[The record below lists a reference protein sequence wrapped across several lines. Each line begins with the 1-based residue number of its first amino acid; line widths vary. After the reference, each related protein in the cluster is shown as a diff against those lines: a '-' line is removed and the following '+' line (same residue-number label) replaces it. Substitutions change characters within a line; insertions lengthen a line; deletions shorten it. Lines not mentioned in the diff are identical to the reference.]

1 MRILV
6 LLFSLVLLIAAPA
19 SALAAPSVAVR
30 PVSFTVT
37 NPLELGAL
45 RTVRGS
51 LYLPANNTQCRKS
64 VMLLIPGLSY
74 GAWAWDFPFEPDTY
88 SVARALASQGF
99 PAIAIDKLG
108 YGASDHPNGYT
119 LTVESYA
126 AMTSQIVTQLR
137 TGLYQTPLPS
147 LPLAFSRVGLMG
159 HSAGTEI
166 AELTAALFGGV
177 DVLIATGYTH
187 VPTPRILTDFTTG
200 DSVRAA
206 LSDHVYFGGTVE
218 QRTEY
223 MYNLAAADPA
233 VVALD
238 TAMAEL
244 TPSGEILTIS
254 SQPSRLVMPLI
265 TAPVLLV
272 LAEQDILFPPS
283 LLGVP
288 VGELELALFT
298 LSSDKA
304 LHVVPGAG
312 HSFML
317 HTNAPETNAVI
328 VDWLSER
335 VPACQASVGLPLLF

>member
-1 MRILV
+1 MTPTRL
-6 LLFSLVLLIAAPA
+6 
-19 SALAAPSVAVR
+19 
-30 PVSFTVT
+30 
-37 NPLELGAL
+37 
-45 RTVRGS
+45 
-51 LYLPANNTQCRKS
+51 
-64 VMLLIPGLSY
+64 
-74 GAWAWDFPFEPDTY
+74 
-88 SVARALASQGF
+88 RALASQGF

-108 YGASDHPNGYT
+108 YGASDHANGYT

-147 LPLAFSRVGLMG
+147 LPIAFSRVGLVG

-166 AELTAALFGGV
+166 AELTAGLFGGI

-200 DSVRAA
+200 DTVRAA
-206 LSDHVYFGGTVE
+206 LSDREYFGGTPE

-223 MYNLAAADPA
+223 MYNVSVADPD
-233 VVALD
+233 VIALD

-254 SQPSRLVMPLI
+254 SQPSRLIMATI

-272 LAEQDILFPPS
+272 LAEQDILFPPDV
-283 LLGVP
+283 LGVP
-288 VGELELALFT
+288 VGELELALFA
-298 LSSDKA
+298 LSGDKE
-304 LHVVPGAG
+304 LYVVPDAG

-317 HTNAPETNAVI
+317 HPNAPETNAVI
-328 VDWLSER
+328 VDWLSAR
-335 VPACQASVGLPLLF
+335 IPACN